1 MKPPIVTEMTLMGIR
16 TSFCRQRSTNLFI
29 FIKRR
34 KEYNDGCKRSELFG
48 GGVRRVTCR
57 IWDSSC
63 QVLSPALS

>member
-48 GGVRRVTCR
+48 EVSGVSRVGFGT
-57 IWDSSC
+57 
-63 QVLSPALS
+63 PAARF